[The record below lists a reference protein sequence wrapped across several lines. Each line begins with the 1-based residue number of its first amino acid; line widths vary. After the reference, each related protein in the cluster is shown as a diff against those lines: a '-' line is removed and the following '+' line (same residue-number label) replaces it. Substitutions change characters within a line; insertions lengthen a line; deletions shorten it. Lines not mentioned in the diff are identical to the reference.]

1 MKLFAPIQIQESKDG
16 GYAGGSPILPAGD
29 YQGTSRMEV
38 AEQLYSSLCRTI
50 QSSKSRELV
59 NTIEEHEAK
68 EEFDYI
74 QVDFFSRRE
83 HFLLCFLWFILILA
97 LFTGL
102 YTLGSFIYYQFHTH
116 GLSAIEGDVL
126 EILKQE
132 LLMVSYAKAV
142 FFLIFWNL
150 FYYLVYPKFLC
161 FWAQVIF
168 ESDAFHGWYSRRI
181 LSPLGLNSMNSDSG
195 GDQDA

>member
-102 YTLGSFIYYQFHTH
+102 YTLGSFIYYQFHTQFYTCKFSSKN
-116 GLSAIEGDVL
+116 LLFLAFYSWSFFCAPSPPPKQNKQ
-126 EILKQE
+126 LK
-132 LLMVSYAKAV
+132 VT
-142 FFLIFWNL
+142 
-150 FYYLVYPKFLC
+150 LC
-161 FWAQVIF
+161 TYTMQ
-168 ESDAFHGWYSRRI
+168 R
-181 LSPLGLNSMNSDSG
+181 MNM
-195 GDQDA
+195 